1 MSAACRTSANPM
13 CRTLFRPGK
22 GRSKKATGCWITSH
36 VMNQDFVTWVGQ
48 GRIADRAQEYHA
60 PSDRGIVML
69 RRRFLNDIEAVKQG
83 RDPKAVIR
91 DPDINRA
98 IPLPVA
104 ERRNFIEGFPR
115 AQFLRDPFSRR
126 NLQGYIFQTGQ
137 PAEVREAFLAAMG
150 FTEAELQPGETPFDP
165 LAPAAQAAR

>member
-1 MSAACRTSANPM
+1 
-13 CRTLFRPGK
+13 
-22 GRSKKATGCWITSH
+22 
-36 VMNQDFVTWVGQ
+36 
-48 GRIADRAQEYHA
+48 
-60 PSDRGIVML
+60 ML

-91 DPDINRA
+91 DPELNRA

-104 ERRNFIEGFPR
+104 ERGNFIEGFPR
-115 AQFLRDPFSRR
+115 EQFLRHPFSRR

-150 FTEAELQPGETPFDP
+150 FTEAELTPDGATFDP
-165 LAPAAQAAR
+165 LAPYAPPARTRSRQTR